1 MSFKSHV
8 TLANS
13 KIRIFDK
20 WSSSLSTCMQVL
32 LPKRCQF
39 RAKKNPKS
47 SWQLSYLS
55 GHIATLLQPKKVNSW
70 SQDLGKLRAVASKH
84 GVPKPF
90 EHVWF
95 SQKKM
100 GSCGV
105 NYVLLLQP
113 WVRFWIRRSAS
124 QAKVNNDT
132 HKQKT
137 STWKNERLK
146 WNKPVSFLCPN
157 SNSKQLSFSVGQS
170 VSCWSCKEV
179 GVRLTFALSLVAT
192 FALL

>member
-20 WSSSLSTCMQVL
+20 LSSSLSTCMQVL

-47 SWQLSYLS
+47 SWQLRCLS

-90 EHVWF
+90 EHVWRF
-95 SQKKM
+95 HKKKWEVVVQLRT
-100 GSCGV
+100 GSST
-105 NYVLLLQP
+105 

-124 QAKVNNDT
+124 EAKVNNEA
-132 HKQKT
+132 QMEQT
-137 STWKNERLK
+137 SLLLVSKLK
-146 WNKPVSFLCPN
+146 L
-157 SNSKQLSFSVGQS
+157 
-170 VSCWSCKEV
+170 
-179 GVRLTFALSLVAT
+179 
-192 FALL
+192 

>member
-47 SWQLSYLS
+47 SWQLRYLS

-70 SQDLGKLRAVASKH
+70 SQDLGKLGAVASKH

-90 EHVWF
+90 EHVWRF
-95 SQKKM
+95 HEKKM
-100 GSCGV
+100 ESCGV
-105 NYVLLLQP
+105 NYVLLLQLGWDSESEEALP
-113 WVRFWIRRSAS
+113 SNAGTRCKKCPKLLHYES
-124 QAKVNNDT
+124 QLFD
-132 HKQKT
+132 
-137 STWKNERLK
+137 
-146 WNKPVSFLCPN
+146 F
-157 SNSKQLSFSVGQS
+157 
-170 VSCWSCKEV
+170 
-179 GVRLTFALSLVAT
+179 
-192 FALL
+192 